1 MLQLH
6 QHKDFRL
13 DYLLVFNYMY
23 MKTKIKLSILA
34 LFALLATT
42 SCDNYLDLRP
52 QDGIV
57 RDEFWKTKE
66 DVQAAVIGIYTSLL
80 DRNLTNKLFYY
91 GELRGG
97 LVSEGTNATDEIR
110 DILNTNVLP
119 TNSIADWDIFYRS
132 INYCNTV
139 IELAPNVKNLDP
151 TLSQTQLNNFLS
163 EALAIRAYLYFTL
176 ARSFKDVPLKLDASL
191 SDSQNYQLPT
201 SPQSVVFDQVIK
213 DLELAK
219 TYATEDYGNNAYNK
233 GRITVYSVNA
243 LLADVYL
250 WTEQYQK
257 AFDAT
262 DEIVKSNKFALI
274 NAGSS
279 TWFNR
284 VFAVGNSTESI
295 FELQFSLLVQNPLND
310 LLNVFPQVRATPLI
324 MENVYGIDFDVP
336 SNRDYRGDQ
345 AALIGSTGAIYK
357 YTGLNNT
364 ESKDRNESNT
374 HWFVYRYADVLLM
387 KAEAAARLVGEGQI
401 DKGQIAL
408 DIISELRTNRRALK
422 ATERTPGA
430 AEVPALIDYIMEE
443 RARELAFEGKRWF
456 DLLRVAKANFYERR
470 QLLIDVATEN
480 APPTSIQSIASK
492 LQDNNSHYFPIHFS
506 ELQVNK
512 ALVQNPFYK

>member
-1 MLQLH
+1 
-6 QHKDFRL
+6 
-13 DYLLVFNYMY
+13 

-34 LFALLATT
+34 LVAFFATT
-42 SCDNYLDLRP
+42 SCDDYLDLRP

-66 DVQAAVIGIYTSLL
+66 DVQAAVVGIYTSLL
-80 DRNLTNKLFYY
+80 DRNLINRLFYY

-97 LVSEGTNATDEIR
+97 LVSEGFVANDEIR

-119 TNSIADWDIFYRS
+119 TNSITDWDIFYRS

-151 TLSQTQLNNFLS
+151 TLSQAQLNNFLS

-201 SPQSVVFDQVIK
+201 SPQSVVFEQVIK
-213 DLELAK
+213 DLELAQ

-233 GRITVYSVNA
+233 GRITVHSVNA

-262 DEIVKSNKFALI
+262 EKIIKSNKFALI
-274 NAGSS
+274 NAGGS

-284 VFAVGNSTESI
+284 VFAVGNSTESV
-295 FELQFSLLVQNPLND
+295 FELQFSLLVQNPLYD
-310 LLNVFPQVRATPLI
+310 TLFVFPQVRATPLI

-336 SNRDYRGDQ
+336 SNRDYRGDF
-345 AALIGSTGAIYK
+345 AAVIGSTGAIYK
-357 YTGLNNT
+357 YTGLNNV
-364 ESKDRNESNT
+364 ESKDRNESDT

-387 KAEAAARLVGEGQI
+387 KAEAAARLGQ
-401 DKGQIAL
+401 GQIAL
-408 DIISELRTNRRALK
+408 DIISEIRTNRRALK
-422 ATERTPGA
+422 ATERTVGA
-430 AEVPALIDYIMEE
+430 TDVPALIDYIMAE
-443 RARELAFEGKRWF
+443 RSRELAFEGKRWF
-456 DLLRVAKANFYERR
+456 DLLRVAKADNYRR
-470 QLLIDVATEN
+470 KQLLIDVAIEN
-480 APPTSIQSIASK
+480 APPTSIQSIVSK
-492 LQDNNSHYFPIHFS
+492 LNDINSHYFPINFT

>member
-1 MLQLH
+1 MPQLH
-6 QHKDFRL
+6 QQKDYHL
-13 DYLLVFNYMY
+13 DYPLVFNYKY

-34 LFALLATT
+34 LFAFLATT

-80 DRNLTNKLFYY
+80 DTNLTSRLFYY

-97 LVSEGTNATDEIR
+97 LVSEGFSANDEIR

-119 TNSIADWDIFYRS
+119 TNSITDWDVFYRS

-151 TLSQTQLNNFLS
+151 TLSQEQLNNFLS

-191 SDSQNYQLPT
+191 SDSQNYQIPT
-201 SPQSVVFDQVIK
+201 SKQAVVFEQVIK

-219 TYATEDYGNNAYNK
+219 SYATEDYGNNAYNK

-262 DEIVKSNKFALI
+262 EKIVTSNKFALI
-274 NAGSS
+274 NANRSA
-279 TWFNR
+279 WFNR
-284 VFAVGNSTESI
+284 VFAVGNSTESV
-295 FELQFSLLVQNPLND
+295 FELQYSIQIQNPFYN
-310 LLNVFPQVRATPLI
+310 LLNRSPQVRATPLI
-324 MENVYGIDFDVP
+324 METVYGIDFDVP
-336 SNRDYRGDQ
+336 SNRDYRGDE

-357 YTGLNNT
+357 YAGLNNSDYK
-364 ESKDRNESNT
+364 EFNESDT

-387 KAEAAARLVGEGQI
+387 KAEAAARLNQ
-401 DKGQIAL
+401 GQIAL
-408 DIISELRTNRRALK
+408 DIISEIRTNRRALK

-430 AEVPALIDYIMEE
+430 TDIPAVIDYVMEE

-456 DLLRVAKANFYERR
+456 DLLRVSKANNYERK
-470 QLLIDVATEN
+470 QLLIDVATAN
-480 APPTSIQSIASK
+480 APATSIQSIVSK
-492 LQDNNSHYFPIHFS
+492 LNDNNSHYFPINFT

>member
-1 MLQLH
+1 
-6 QHKDFRL
+6 
-13 DYLLVFNYMY
+13 

-34 LFALLATT
+34 LVAFFATT
-42 SCDNYLDLRP
+42 SCDDYLDLRP

-66 DVQAAVIGIYTSLL
+66 DVQAAVVGIYTSLL
-80 DRNLTNKLFYY
+80 DRNLINRLFYY

-97 LVSEGTNATDEIR
+97 LVSEGFVATDEIR

-119 TNSIADWDIFYRS
+119 TNSITDWDIFYRS

-151 TLSQTQLNNFLS
+151 TLSQAQLNNFLS

-201 SPQSVVFDQVIK
+201 SPQSVVFEQVIK
-213 DLELAK
+213 DLELAQ

-233 GRITVYSVNA
+233 GRITVHSVNA

-262 DEIVKSNKFALI
+262 EKVIKSNKFALI
-274 NAGSS
+274 NAGGS

-284 VFAVGNSTESI
+284 VFAVGNSTESV
-295 FELQFSLLVQNPLND
+295 FELQFSLLVQNPLYD
-310 LLNVFPQVRATPLI
+310 TLFVFPQVRATPLI

-336 SNRDYRGDQ
+336 SNRDYRGDF
-345 AALIGSTGAIYK
+345 AAVIGSTGAIYK
-357 YTGLNNT
+357 YTGLNNV
-364 ESKDRNESNT
+364 ESKDRNESDT

-387 KAEAAARLVGEGQI
+387 KAEAAARLGQ
-401 DKGQIAL
+401 GQIAL
-408 DIISELRTNRRALK
+408 DIISEIRTNRRALK
-422 ATERTPGA
+422 ATERTVGA
-430 AEVPALIDYIMEE
+430 TDVPALIDYIMAE
-443 RARELAFEGKRWF
+443 RSRELAFEGKRWF
-456 DLLRVAKANFYERR
+456 DLLRVAKADNYRR
-470 QLLIDVATEN
+470 KQLLIDVATEN
-480 APPTSIQSIASK
+480 APPTSIQSIVSK
-492 LQDNNSHYFPIHFS
+492 LNDINSHYFPINFT